1 MPLIFLFIVLLILAA
16 AFGFISFGVT
26 AALVPIL
33 IVIFVIGLLFSLI
46 HLIWHGIGL
55 IILFIIALAI
65 YDWLK
70 KR

>member
-55 IILFIIALAI
+55 IILFIIALVI

>member
-33 IVIFVIGLLFSLI
+33 IAIFVIGLLFSLI

-55 IILFIIALAI
+55 IILFIIALVI